1 MIDSG
6 EYRNQ
11 YTRRVH
17 DVLGFDG
24 NAYFRWRARQQIL
37 EYPTVKLTNGTVTK
51 IESTGDAKLTS
62 FSVTANFTS
71 DGNLTTVTARK
82 IILAT
87 GLRDIVPPGL
97 LESWGK
103 GIYWCPWCDGFEH
116 ADQPYGILGPLDK
129 SGNTPLE
136 TLTLNKDV
144 IIFANGTDTP
154 ENRAIVE
161 GKLPGFE
168 TWYKVHNIT
177 VDNRTI
183 VSVER
188 LKDAGLLNEDP
199 SKATLPEHDLFQ
211 VNFSEGEP
219 VQRAAFVTNW
229 PSEQKSSV
237 GADAG
242 VWLYGGKLAANMSA
256 GMITNVP
263 GIYAVGDANSDNSTN
278 VPHAMWSGKRAV
290 VSLHVTLET
299 ENAKAQIAAAGVHK
313 RAFIEEDERK
323 VWERMEDGVL
333 HAGPFERM

>member
-1 MIDSG
+1 MHINSSPFTPRNKH
-6 EYRNQ
+6 EY
-11 YTRRVH
+11 H
-17 DVLGFDG
+17 
-24 NAYFRWRARQQIL
+24 
-37 EYPTVKLTNGTVTK
+37 
-51 IESTGDAKLTS
+51 STTWTLVFHSLTS
-62 FSVTANFTS
+62 S
-71 DGNLTTVTARK
+71 GNWRLTGR
-82 IILAT
+82 L
-87 GLRDIVPPGL
+87 
-97 LESWGK
+97 
-103 GIYWCPWCDGFEH
+103 EH

-242 VWLYGGKLAANMSA
+242 VWLYGGKLVANMSA

-263 GIYAVGDANSDNSTN
+263 GRLSLKQNQKIDAVSVWLTLCNEQ
-278 VPHAMWSGKRAV
+278 
-290 VSLHVTLET
+290 VSMRLVMPTRTTRPMSLMPCG
-299 ENAKAQIAAAGVHK
+299 AAS
-313 RAFIEEDERK
+313 
-323 VWERMEDGVL
+323 VL
-333 HAGPFERM
+333 

>member
-1 MIDSG
+1 M
-6 EYRNQ
+6 
-11 YTRRVH
+11 
-17 DVLGFDG
+17 
-24 NAYFRWRARQQIL
+24 
-37 EYPTVKLTNGTVTK
+37 
-51 IESTGDAKLTS
+51 
-62 FSVTANFTS
+62 
-71 DGNLTTVTARK
+71 
-82 IILAT
+82 
-87 GLRDIVPPGL
+87 
-97 LESWGK
+97 
-103 GIYWCPWCDGFEH
+103 
-116 ADQPYGILGPLDK
+116 
-129 SGNTPLE
+129 
-136 TLTLNKDV
+136 TLNKDV

-263 GIYAVGDANSDNSTN
+263 GRLSLKQNQKKIDAVSAWLTLCNEQ
-278 VPHAMWSGKRAV
+278 
-290 VSLHVTLET
+290 VSMRLVMPTRTTRPMSLMPCG
-299 ENAKAQIAAAGVHK
+299 AAS
-313 RAFIEEDERK
+313 
-323 VWERMEDGVL
+323 VL
-333 HAGPFERM
+333 